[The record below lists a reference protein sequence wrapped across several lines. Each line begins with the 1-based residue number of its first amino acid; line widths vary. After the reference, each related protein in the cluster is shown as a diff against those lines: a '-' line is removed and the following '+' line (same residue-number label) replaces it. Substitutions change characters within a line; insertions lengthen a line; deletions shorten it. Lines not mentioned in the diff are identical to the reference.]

1 MDPSASLQHIHAVL
15 LSVVVFSE
23 AFTIILKKIR
33 PGAKTKR
40 PVKSQTAK
48 ICSSNEKSTY
58 FAPVSFLSLVNFDK
72 CQRRSNRALKR
83 FCPPSSVQQGH
94 TSIWGGG
101 GALGGFSIEYS
112 RGIYPEISLGTVR
125 P

>member
-1 MDPSASLQHIHAVL
+1 MLHCSIFTLYCSLLWYSVKRLQLFL
-15 LSVVVFSE
+15 LQV
-23 AFTIILKKIR
+23 KKIR

-83 FCPPSSVQQGH
+83 FCPPSSVQEGH
-94 TSIWGGG
+94 TSIGGG
-101 GALGGFSIEYS
+101 GALGRFSIEYS
-112 RGIYPEISLGTVR
+112 GGIP
-125 P
+125 

>member
-1 MDPSASLQHIHAVL
+1 MLHCSIFTLYCSLLWYSVKRLQLFL
-15 LSVVVFSE
+15 LQV
-23 AFTIILKKIR
+23 KKIR

-72 CQRRSNRALKR
+72 CQRRSYRALKR

-94 TSIWGGG
+94 ASIGGG
-101 GALGGFSIEYS
+101 GVPLGD
-112 RGIYPEISLGTVR
+112 SL
-125 P
+125 

>member
-15 LSVVVFSE
+15 LSVVVLSE

-72 CQRRSNRALKR
+72 CQRRSYRALKR
-83 FCPPSSVQQGH
+83 FFPPTRSH
-94 TSIWGGG
+94 K
-101 GALGGFSIEYS
+101 Y
-112 RGIYPEISLGTVR
+112 
-125 P
+125 